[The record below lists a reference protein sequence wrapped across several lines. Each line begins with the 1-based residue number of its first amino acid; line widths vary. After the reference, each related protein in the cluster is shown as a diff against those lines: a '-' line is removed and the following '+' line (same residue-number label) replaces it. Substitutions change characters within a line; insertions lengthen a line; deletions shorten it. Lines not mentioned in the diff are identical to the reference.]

1 MNNKSVKKKILYT
14 NTRVTLDLKL
24 QPLDQPMIKLISSI
38 RLTSWII
45 SIVSLKLSI
54 KDVYQGDKTIELG
67 RSQSD
72 GQEVS

>member
-1 MNNKSVKKKILYT
+1 MKKKLLYT
-14 NTRVTLDLKL
+14 NTRVTLNLKL
-24 QPLDQPMIKLISSI
+24 QPLDQPMIKLISAI

-54 KDVYQGDKTIELG
+54 KDVYHGDKTIELG
-67 RSQSD
+67 RSQSH